1 MKQVPLANPGPFTAP
16 HGTGIPFVS
25 PGRERQIPL
34 LSFDLQRFLL
44 ASPGLAP
51 ADRENLSRFCEILR
65 EILHREF
72 LSWIGALLDLYS
84 PLDPDSEV
92 VSIRDASLR
101 SADHADEM
109 FLKAFETVMMR
120 ANFRELQAAEVMEA
134 VRAPNERGLNYEP
147 NFELFE
153 HLRVFARGRTKVK
166 RSFRNFKTGF
176 RLKTV
181 ELHAFRRLVVAVKFR
196 PSPKLDSIVRDDVVY
211 VRLFKDVPFVDMEMH
226 LPEQGTR
233 IRMRVID
240 KAQIAS
246 PLIVGLP
253 TIASQ
258 LFTVIPFSPIAIGGL
273 LFAPLSAGVK
283 SFFGFRQAKE
293 KHLHRMIRSLYYLT
307 LANNVGVLHWLGNAA
322 EEEDFKEVLLV
333 YWFLNQNRDD
343 PQKCSLAAIDLE
355 IEAFL
360 QNLTKLPIDFDAE
373 EALSKLERLGLA
385 QRLADGSYCPL
396 TVPDALRT
404 LDEQWDDYFNYSER
418 APQEPE
424 TEDS

>member
-1 MKQVPLANPGPFTAP
+1 M
-16 HGTGIPFVS
+16 
-25 PGRERQIPL
+25 
-34 LSFDLQRFLL
+34 
-44 ASPGLAP
+44 
-51 ADRENLSRFCEILR
+51 
-65 EILHREF
+65 
-72 LSWIGALLDLYS
+72 
-84 PLDPDSEV
+84 
-92 VSIRDASLR
+92 
-101 SADHADEM
+101 
-109 FLKAFETVMMR
+109 
-120 ANFRELQAAEVMEA
+120 
-134 VRAPNERGLNYEP
+134 
-147 NFELFE
+147 
-153 HLRVFARGRTKVK
+153 
-166 RSFRNFKTGF
+166 
-176 RLKTV
+176 
-181 ELHAFRRLVVAVKFR
+181 
-196 PSPKLDSIVRDDVVY
+196 
-211 VRLFKDVPFVDMEMH
+211 
-226 LPEQGTR
+226 
-233 IRMRVID
+233 ID